1 MKLYHTPHAV
11 NPERVSMFLK
21 VKNKLDAVEIV
32 PVGIMKGEHKTPE
45 YQAISPYSQVPALQ
59 LDNGTVITESRA
71 ICEYFESLFPEPNL
85 LGMTPEERGL
95 ITMWDR
101 RVEFLW
107 MMSIAGWFRNGSPI
121 MAPLENPQIPEQ
133 AEKSEKAAR
142 KFAKGLAAHFEKE
155 EFLAA
160 GRFSI
165 ADITAYATTG
175 FARVVGWQAYEEY
188 ASLGDWYKRV
198 ADILENGLS

>member
-11 NPERVSMFLK
+11 NPERVAMFLK
-21 VKNKLDAVEIV
+21 VKNKLDTVDIV
-32 PVGIMKGEHKTPE
+32 HIGIMKGEHKTPE
-45 YQAISPYSQVPALQ
+45 YKAISPYSQVPALQ
-59 LDNGTVITESRA
+59 LDDGTVITESRA
-71 ICEYFESLFPEPNL
+71 ICEYFETLYPEPNL
-85 LGMTPEERGL
+85 LGETAVERGL

-107 MMSIAGWFRNGSPI
+107 MMSIALWFRNSHPI
-121 MAPLENPQIPEQ
+121 MAPLENPQLPEQ

-142 KFAKGLAAHFEKE
+142 NFAKGLAAHLENE

-175 FARVVGWQAYEEY
+175 FARVVSWQAYEEY
-188 ASLGDWYKRV
+188 PAIGRWYKKV
-198 ADILENGLS
+198 AEILENGLS